1 MNDHPLKVEHHNT
14 TSDGGSIASKD
25 YEDRYFQDNG
35 FDESKEVYIGGNN
48 LEERWESFSGSCF
61 TIGELG
67 FGLGLNFLTTMHC
80 WLKKERS
87 FNLDYIGID
96 KKILEKKNLVLLE
109 EAFPNLK
116 KEINIFKECDVVGHN
131 GFECISIPDLK
142 IRLILVTEDVQK
154 AINDICISN
163 IDAWFL
169 DGFDPKKNPE
179 MWTEDV
185 LKAVFDLSSSD
196 SSFSSF
202 TSVGRIR
209 RALLENGFEVNKV
222 PGFGTKRHRIVGR
235 KFEENKKSLDIE
247 YFDMENLYKTKD
259 DYTANEIEVFIDE
272 NKDQLK
278 REYIDFKYVILNP
291 KNLIGIEEFNQEFF
305 DEIDSIENKI
315 SQGSTFDTILE
326 DINVDIIEV
335 NEFAPSSSK
344 QINEDLIYSKKT
356 SKIDLIESG
365 DNFLLYNIDNQYD
378 RAPDLNDEIIKGE
391 IVELIY
397 QKGKFDY
404 NREIIEEIQK
414 KKFDNSKFEELA
426 GSNKEYSSINSIE
439 DDKLIDINS
448 VKMLYALPVN
458 SFALVNKEDK
468 IYLVKITGTNKNS
481 FNKTDEKYLK
491 FVNSQNTNNR
501 KSILQS
507 YDQLLNDKY
516 QVQLNQKTIDRV
528 KNYFK

>member
-1 MNDHPLKVEHHNT
+1 MIEKFKNLGWKQL
-14 TSDGGSIASKD
+14 GGLVLIVIIIIA
-25 YEDRYFQDNG
+25 F
-35 FDESKEVYIGGNN
+35 
-48 LEERWESFSGSCF
+48 
-61 TIGELG
+61 G
-67 FGLGLNFLTTMHC
+67 FGGFGGGFSTNNQNNIAKINKTNVTTQDFIDYVNQSGISQ
-80 WLKKERS
+80 EAIRD
-87 FNLDYIGID
+87 NLDNNIIEELLSGLISTTLID
-96 KKILEKKNLVLLE
+96 LEIK
-109 EAFPNLK
+109 
-116 KEINIFKECDVVGHN
+116 D
-131 GFECISIPDLK
+131 
-142 IRLILVTEDVQK
+142 
-154 AINDICISN
+154 
-163 IDAWFL
+163 
-169 DGFDPKKNPE
+169 
-179 MWTEDV
+179 
-185 LKAVFDLSSSD
+185 FDLSINERTILKNIKENKNFHD
-196 SSFSSF
+196 
-202 TSVGRIR
+202 
-209 RALLENGFEVNKV
+209 ENGTFQRIKYEKFLLSNNLSAPMFELQLKNRELQKHLFDFI
-222 PGFGTKRHRIVGR
+222 GAGTITPNFLIEK
-235 KFEENKKSLDIE
+235 KFEENNKSLDIE

-291 KNLIGIEEFNQEFF
+291 KNLIGIEEFNQDFF

-344 QINEDLIYSKKT
+344 QINEDLIYSKKA

-426 GSNKEYSSINSIE
+426 GSNKEYYSINSIE

>member
-1 MNDHPLKVEHHNT
+1 MIDKLKNLGWKQF
-14 TSDGGSIASKD
+14 GGLVLIVIIIIA
-25 YEDRYFQDNG
+25 F
-35 FDESKEVYIGGNN
+35 
-48 LEERWESFSGSCF
+48 
-61 TIGELG
+61 G
-67 FGLGLNFLTTMHC
+67 FGGFGGGFSTNNQNNIAKINKTNVTTQDFIDYVNQSGISQ
-80 WLKKERS
+80 EAIRD
-87 FNLDYIGID
+87 NLDNNIIEELLSGLISTTLID
-96 KKILEKKNLVLLE
+96 LEIK
-109 EAFPNLK
+109 
-116 KEINIFKECDVVGHN
+116 D
-131 GFECISIPDLK
+131 
-142 IRLILVTEDVQK
+142 
-154 AINDICISN
+154 
-163 IDAWFL
+163 
-169 DGFDPKKNPE
+169 
-179 MWTEDV
+179 
-185 LKAVFDLSSSD
+185 FDLSINERTILKNIKENKNFQD
-196 SSFSSF
+196 
-202 TSVGRIR
+202 
-209 RALLENGFEVNKV
+209 ENGAFQRIKYEKFLLSNNLSAPMFELQLKNRELQKHLFDFI
-222 PGFGTKRHRIVGR
+222 GAGTITPNFLIEK
-235 KFEENKKSLDIE
+235 KFEENNKSLDIE

-315 SQGSTFDTILE
+315 SQGSTFDTMLE
-326 DINVDIIEV
+326 DINVEIIEV
-335 NEFAPSSSK
+335 NEFVPSSNK
-344 QINEDLIYSKKT
+344 QINEDLIYSKKA

-365 DNFLLYNIDNQYD
+365 DNFLLYNINNQYD
-378 RAPDLNDEIIKGE
+378 RAPDLNDEIIKEE
-391 IVELIY
+391 IVEFIY

-404 NREIIEEIQK
+404 NKEIIEEIQK

>member
-1 MNDHPLKVEHHNT
+1 MIEKLKNLGWKQL
-14 TSDGGSIASKD
+14 GGLVLIVIIIIA
-25 YEDRYFQDNG
+25 F
-35 FDESKEVYIGGNN
+35 
-48 LEERWESFSGSCF
+48 
-61 TIGELG
+61 G
-67 FGLGLNFLTTMHC
+67 FGGFGGGFSTNNQNNIAKINKTNVTTQDFIDYVNQSGISQ
-80 WLKKERS
+80 EAIRD
-87 FNLDYIGID
+87 NLDNNIIEELLSGLISTTLID
-96 KKILEKKNLVLLE
+96 LEIK
-109 EAFPNLK
+109 
-116 KEINIFKECDVVGHN
+116 D
-131 GFECISIPDLK
+131 
-142 IRLILVTEDVQK
+142 
-154 AINDICISN
+154 
-163 IDAWFL
+163 
-169 DGFDPKKNPE
+169 
-179 MWTEDV
+179 
-185 LKAVFDLSSSD
+185 FDLSINEKTILKNIKENKNFQD
-196 SSFSSF
+196 
-202 TSVGRIR
+202 
-209 RALLENGFEVNKV
+209 ENGAFQRIKYEKFLLSNNLSATMFELQLKNRELQKHLFDFI
-222 PGFGTKRHRIVGR
+222 GAGTITPNFLIEK
-235 KFEENKKSLDIE
+235 KFEENNKSLDIE

-326 DINVDIIEV
+326 DINVEIIEV

-344 QINEDLIYSKKT
+344 QINEDLIYSKKA

-404 NREIIEEIQK
+404 KRKIIEEIQK

-426 GSNKEYSSINSIE
+426 GSNKEFSSINSIE

-468 IYLVKITGTNKNS
+468 IFLVKITGTNKNS
-481 FNKTDEKYLK
+481 FNKADEKYLK

-501 KSILQS
+501 KTILQS

>member
-1 MNDHPLKVEHHNT
+1 MIEKLKNLGWKQFGGLVLIVIIIIAFGFGGFGGGFSTNNQNNIAKINKTNVT
-14 TSDGGSIASKD
+14 TQDFIDYVNQSGISQEAIRDNLENNIIEELLSGLISTTLIDLEIEDFDISINERTILKNIKENKNFHD
-25 YEDRYFQDNG
+25 ENGTFQRIKYEKFLL
-35 FDESKEVYIGGNN
+35 SNN
-48 LEERWESFSGSCF
+48 LSATMFELQLKNRELQKHLFDFIGAG
-61 TIGELG
+61 TITP
-67 FGLGLNFLTTMHC
+67 NFL
-80 WLKKERS
+80 
-87 FNLDYIGID
+87 I
-96 KKILEKKNLVLLE
+96 EK
-109 EAFPNLK
+109 
-116 KEINIFKECDVVGHN
+116 
-131 GFECISIPDLK
+131 
-142 IRLILVTEDVQK
+142 
-154 AINDICISN
+154 
-163 IDAWFL
+163 
-169 DGFDPKKNPE
+169 
-179 MWTEDV
+179 
-185 LKAVFDLSSSD
+185 
-196 SSFSSF
+196 
-202 TSVGRIR
+202 
-209 RALLENGFEVNKV
+209 
-222 PGFGTKRHRIVGR
+222 
-235 KFEENKKSLDIE
+235 KFEENNKSLNIE

-315 SQGSTFDTILE
+315 SQGSTFDTILA

-335 NEFAPSSSK
+335 NEFAPSSNK
-344 QINEDLIYSKKT
+344 QINEDLIYSKKA

>member
-1 MNDHPLKVEHHNT
+1 MIEKLKNLGWKQLGGLVLIVIIIIAFGFGGFGGGFSTNNQNNIAKINKTNVT
-14 TSDGGSIASKD
+14 TQDFID
-25 YEDRYFQDNG
+25 YVNQSGISQEAIRD
-35 FDESKEVYIGGNN
+35 N
-48 LEERWESFSGSCF
+48 LENNIIEELLSGLIS
-61 TIGELG
+61 
-67 FGLGLNFLTTMHC
+67 TT
-80 WLKKERS
+80 L
-87 FNLDYIGID
+87 ID
-96 KKILEKKNLVLLE
+96 LEIK
-109 EAFPNLK
+109 
-116 KEINIFKECDVVGHN
+116 D
-131 GFECISIPDLK
+131 
-142 IRLILVTEDVQK
+142 
-154 AINDICISN
+154 
-163 IDAWFL
+163 
-169 DGFDPKKNPE
+169 
-179 MWTEDV
+179 
-185 LKAVFDLSSSD
+185 FDLSINERTILKNIKENKNFHD
-196 SSFSSF
+196 
-202 TSVGRIR
+202 
-209 RALLENGFEVNKV
+209 ENGTFQRIKYEKFLLSNNLSAPMFELQLKNRELQKHLFDFI
-222 PGFGTKRHRIVGR
+222 GAGTITPNFLIEK
-235 KFEENKKSLDIE
+235 KFEENNKSLDIE

-335 NEFAPSSSK
+335 NEFAPSSNK
-344 QINEDLIYSKKT
+344 QINEDLIYSKKA

-426 GSNKEYSSINSIE
+426 GSNKEFSSINSIE